1 MYLTAW
7 RRPIIDITEKEIYNV
22 SNIKNF
28 KDTTSEFIIY
38 GEIQLDEEIRKTPM
52 FGKERKI
59 TRMKNMDK
67 LKIRKNFKDED
78 TIRKLLQEALVL
90 HQKP

>member
-1 MYLTAW
+1 
-7 RRPIIDITEKEIYNV
+7 
-22 SNIKNF
+22 
-28 KDTTSEFIIY
+28 
-38 GEIQLDEEIRKTPM
+38 M
-52 FGKERKI
+52 FGEERKI

>member
-7 RRPIIDITEKEIYNV
+7 RRPIIDITKKEIYNV

-38 GEIQLDEEIRKTPM
+38 GEIQIDEEIRKTPM